1 MKCLNKVFK
10 VLPYDTDMVAG
21 WFYIRLWFR
30 DNLWTSTSRTYV
42 EQSCTIFQFHRKIY
56 WPLYSLGSE
65 KLILWA
71 RLCCN
76 SDRRCGSVSSCA
88 YRADRSSVALSV
100 LSQPWL
106 SPEQAGNDNTF
117 WDPASPQREPS
128 SERDVVIKQRDGNKV
143 WSRD

>member
-1 MKCLNKVFK
+1 MKCLNRVFK

-88 YRADRSSVALSV
+88 YQCRSVFGGAQRAVSAMVISWASWQWQYILGSSL
-100 LSQPWL
+100 
-106 SPEQAGNDNTF
+106 T
-117 WDPASPQREPS
+117 
-128 SERDVVIKQRDGNKV
+128 SERAQLWERCGH
-143 WSRD
+143 